1 MYNSYIS
8 QLNMQIKIK
17 TLSGHI
23 TSFDMKENDTGLTL
37 KKFLEEKDGIDSDQ
51 IRLIFGGK
59 MIPDNELLSNNNKII
74 SGSTIHM
81 ILQMRGG

>member
-1 MYNSYIS
+1 
-8 QLNMQIKIK
+8 MQIRIK
-17 TLSGHI
+17 TLTGHI
-23 TSFDMKENDTGLTL
+23 ILFDMKENDTGLTL